1 MNTVYICTQ
10 GTSIAN
16 RCEGLA
22 ELQRA
27 DPDHRPLPWGHRE
40 PKFEQLVKA
49 KLDGLDATGLRS
61 ASAELKV
68 LSMKGAKRGD
78 RVVLLCSDSYLG
90 DVCGR
95 FLQESISRCLDLDE
109 SDVEIRRVADLQVHD
124 GERLSTFGL
133 KNFIDEARKTIEA
146 FSGQYEICLC
156 PNGGYKGAV
165 PFLTILGML
174 YHCSVFYT
182 FEFAESLVTLPPLPF
197 TFDCSAY
204 GRARKAL
211 ATLTNEVEMPE
222 GKYLSLIDGY
232 QEDERDLFLGFVQ
245 HTRIGFVTPSPL
257 VDSLVQRTMV
267 REAMLS
273 KQALEDLEREKKGKD
288 YFKWCRFI
296 LNSQDPVWCKGHLH
310 SLNESPFQCL
320 KRTGKSTQRL
330 LGFMRHGRFYITR
343 AVQHDEYES
352 AMWKGRPE
360 DYADSDFQRWEPPS
374 ELDEVGDDLCPESEL
389 QAKNDELLLSRNA
402 LQEKMD
408 GIEAER
414 DALAE
419 RLETADKARR
429 SAETECQELKTANE
443 RLADE
448 LAKAR
453 SEVTACKAQ
462 LDVCRQRE
470 ETLAIALAR
479 AQLPWYRRLF
489 GRNKEMK

>member
-1 MNTVYICTQ
+1 MSTVFICTQ

-22 ELQRA
+22 ELQRV
-27 DPDHRPLPWGHRE
+27 DSDHRPLPWGHQE
-40 PKFEQLVKA
+40 PKFEKLVKA

-90 DVCGR
+90 DMCGR
-95 FLQESISRCLDLDE
+95 FLREGICRCLDLGE
-109 SDVEIRRVADLQVHD
+109 SDVEIRRVVDLQVHD
-124 GERLSTFGL
+124 GERLSAFGL
-133 KNFIDEARKTIEA
+133 KNFIDEARKAIEA
-146 FSGQYEICLC
+146 FSGQYEVCLC
-156 PNGGYKGAV
+156 PNGGYKGVV

-174 YHCSVFYT
+174 YHCNVFYT

-197 TFDCSAY
+197 TFDGNAY
-204 GRARKAL
+204 LRARKAL

-245 HTRIGFVTPSPL
+245 HTRVGFVTPSPL

-273 KQALEDLEREKKGKD
+273 KQALDDLEREKKGKD

-310 SLNESPFQCL
+310 SLNESPFQSL

-330 LGFMRHGRFYITR
+330 LGFMRHGRFYIIR

-360 DYADSDFQRWEPPS
+360 DYADSDFQRWEPPV
-374 ELDEVGDDLCPESEL
+374 ELDEVGDDLSPESEL
-389 QAKNDELLLSRNA
+389 QAKNDELLSSRNA
-402 LQEKMD
+402 LQEKLEGMEVQ
-408 GIEAER
+408 ICEATEKSETLSRQLTVAQKELVTSRNAFER
-414 DALAE
+414 Q
-419 RLETADKARR
+419 
-429 SAETECQELKTANE
+429 SGELVSCGE
-443 RLADE
+443 RLAASENRVKELNTRIDE
-448 LAKAR
+448 LQ
-453 SEVTACKAQ
+453 SELVLLKK
-462 LDVCRQRE
+462 
-470 ETLAIALAR
+470 
-479 AQLPWYRRLF
+479 PWYKRVLSKL
-489 GRNKEMK
+489 NMH

>member
-27 DPDHRPLPWGHRE
+27 DPDQRPLQGGHRE
-40 PKFEQLVKA
+40 PKFEQLVES
-49 KLDGLDATGLRS
+49 KLDGLDAAGLRS

-156 PNGGYKGAV
+156 PNGGYKGVV

-402 LQEKMD
+402 LQGKMD

-414 DALAE
+414 DALAK
-419 RLETADKARR
+419 RLEAADKARR

-470 ETLAIALAR
+470 ETLTIALAR

>member
-40 PKFEQLVKA
+40 PKFEQLVES
-49 KLDGLDATGLRS
+49 KLDGLDAAGLRS

-95 FLQESISRCLDLDE
+95 FLQESISRCLDLDK

-156 PNGGYKGAV
+156 PNGGYKGVV

-197 TFDCSAY
+197 TFDGSAY

-273 KQALEDLEREKKGKD
+273 KQALDDLEREKKGKD

-310 SLNESPFQCL
+310 SLNGSPFQCL

-330 LGFMRHGRFYITR
+330 LGFMRHGRFYIAR

-389 QAKNDELLLSRNA
+389 QVKNDKLLESRKV
-402 LQEKMD
+402 LQEKLEGMEVQ
-408 GIEAER
+408 I
-414 DALAE
+414 
-419 RLETADKARR
+419 LETTEKSEILSRQLSVAQKELAKTR
-429 SAETECQELKTANE
+429 SAFDRQSGELVSYGE
-443 RLADE
+443 RLAASETRVKE
-448 LAKAR
+448 LDNRIAELQSK
-453 SEVTACKAQ
+453 SVQ
-462 LDVCRQRE
+462 LG
-470 ETLAIALAR
+470 T
-479 AQLPWYRRLF
+479 PWYKRVLLKLNMR
-489 GRNKEMK
+489 